1 MKKAP
6 PPDPLRENFNN
17 LGHDII
23 VYNFTEII
31 LLLAVRNHRDAPPN
45 GTLLPN
51 RRLVSMWSFVSYIVC
66 LVDCVITLL

>member
-17 LGHDII
+17 LGQSVNDYDN
-23 VYNFTEII
+23 VKII
-31 LLLAVRNHRDAPPN
+31 LLLVVRNHRDAPPN

-51 RRLVSMWSFVSYIVC
+51 RRLVSTWSFVSYIVC
-66 LVDCVITLL
+66 SVDCVITLL

>member
-17 LGHDII
+17 LGQGVDD
-23 VYNFTEII
+23 YDSAEILF
-31 LLLAVRNHRDAPPN
+31 LLVIRNHRGAPPN

-51 RRLVSMWSFVSYIVC
+51 RRLGFNVAV
-66 LVDCVITLL
+66 